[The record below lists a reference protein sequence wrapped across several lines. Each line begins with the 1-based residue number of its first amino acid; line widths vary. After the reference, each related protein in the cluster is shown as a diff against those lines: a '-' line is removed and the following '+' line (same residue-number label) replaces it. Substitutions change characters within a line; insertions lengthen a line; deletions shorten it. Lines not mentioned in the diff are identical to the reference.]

1 MSVVCSSVDLNLPK
15 IGVVG
20 VLVFH
25 WFYIPLSPG
34 KAGSSW
40 ERVVLLAFRR
50 NLDNVVTYQA
60 TLGRMLSKQIYQ
72 KKSQKANM
80 QPDNEEESSPPEDSW
95 RVGAGALV
103 GNR

>member
-1 MSVVCSSVDLNLPK
+1 MDKLHPNLPK

-34 KAGSSW
+34 KACSSW

-50 NLDNVVTYQA
+50 NLHSVVTYQA
-60 TLGRMLSKQIYQ
+60 NLGRTLSKQKCQ
-72 KKSQKANM
+72 KKVKKSNM
-80 QPDNEEESSPPEDSW
+80 QPDSEEESSPPEDSW
-95 RVGAGALV
+95 RVDAGELV
-103 GNR
+103 GTR